1 MSRMVSVGVAA
12 ALLLTIAGC
21 STNASNSSPQVNSTD
36 SSSSGGTSAVP
47 ADFADRPLVWASAAN
62 QPPAAYTS
70 ADGKPTGIDF
80 DLAQGLQK
88 AIGHEI
94 NYTTA
99 PFANNVLGLDA
110 GRVDIVADAAPN
122 AARLQKYDIVAY
134 YNTAYGVAVKDGNPA
149 IDGSNPE
156 NLCGHSVATN
166 AGGYIIPVLKEKS
179 GACTSAG
186 KEPIDIQEFPD
197 GTACGLAVQS
207 GRVDAWFGTFPS
219 QQYAA
224 SQAQGDWQVSLAP
237 WAKYTNSLMVKKGT
251 GLAEA
256 LATGLDAMIK
266 DGSYHESMA
275 KYGLEQLELEKSIIN
290 PAS

>member
-1 MSRMVSVGVAA
+1 MSRTVSLSVAA
-12 ALLLTIAGC
+12 ALLLAVAGC
-21 STNASNSSPQVNSTD
+21 SNST
-36 SSSSGGTSAVP
+36 SEAASTSQKTGSESLIP
-47 ADFADRPLVWASAAN
+47 ADFADKPLVWASAAN
-62 QPPAAYTS
+62 QPPAAFTS

-80 DLAQGLQK
+80 DLAQGLQT

-122 AARLQKYDIVAY
+122 ASRLEKYDIVAV
-134 YNTAYGVAVKDGNPA
+134 YNTAYGVAVKNDSPA
-149 IDGSNPE
+149 IDGSNAD
-156 NLCGHSVATN
+156 NLCGHSVSTN
-166 AGGYIIPVLKEKS
+166 AGGYIIPVLKQKS
-179 GACTSAG
+179 EACTAAG

-256 LATGLDAMIK
+256 LATGMDTMIQ
-266 DGSYHESMA
+266 DGSYHDAMA

-290 PAS
+290 PES